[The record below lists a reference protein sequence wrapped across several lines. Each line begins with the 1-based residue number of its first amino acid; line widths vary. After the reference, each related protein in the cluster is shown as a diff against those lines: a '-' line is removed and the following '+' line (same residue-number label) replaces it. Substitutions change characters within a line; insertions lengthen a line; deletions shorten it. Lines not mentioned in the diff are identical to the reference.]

1 LHKQYFTCPKLVS
14 LQRGVLSGFRLEPVC
29 NQPGAASSGLM
40 APSELTLQSGLSGSQ
55 QKKRKQP
62 MIREAIAIC
71 AILLLCACGAESK
84 GDATTSSGTIQALV
98 DGADIEFICV
108 VDIVFS

>member
-1 LHKQYFTCPKLVS
+1 
-14 LQRGVLSGFRLEPVC
+14 
-29 NQPGAASSGLM
+29 
-40 APSELTLQSGLSGSQ
+40 
-55 QKKRKQP
+55 